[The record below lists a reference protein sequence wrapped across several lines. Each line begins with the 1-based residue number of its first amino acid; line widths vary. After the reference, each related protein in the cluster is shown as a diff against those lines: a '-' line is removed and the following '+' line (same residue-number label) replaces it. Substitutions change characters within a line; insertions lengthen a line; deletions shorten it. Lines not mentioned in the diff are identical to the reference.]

1 MERGHYGVGVEDV
14 ARTVGVSRQAIY
26 LHFKSKSELVVAMA
40 EYADEL
46 INVLELIQRREETA
60 TAIEALDLGVRAYGI
75 IELQIYDAMRIVY
88 SARQSD
94 EVAEAV

>member
-1 MERGHYGVGVEDV
+1 MEEV
-14 ARTVGVSRQAIY
+14 ARAVGVSRQAIY

-60 TAIEALDLGVRAYGI
+60 TAIEALDLGVRA
-75 IELQIYDAMRIVY
+75 
-88 SARQSD
+88 
-94 EVAEAV
+94 

>member
-1 MERGHYGVGVEDV
+1 VERGHYGVGVEDV